1 MDQRPK
7 CQAKYYKTLRGK
19 HNQKTLRHKFQQDL
33 FDPPHGVMKI
43 KAKFNKWDLIKLKS
57 ICTANATIN
66 KTKKKHIPLTV
77 WITTN
82 YRKYLKRWEHQTTL
96 PAS

>member
-43 KAKFNKWDLIKLKS
+43 KAKFNKWDLTKLKS

-66 KTKKKHIPLTV
+66 KTKKKKHIPLTV

-82 YRKYLKRWEHQTTL
+82 YRKY
-96 PAS
+96 